1 MDNLSKQQ
9 LQELSKFFIAKHIE
23 CLQLQNKMNL
33 SDTEIQCNLLFNEHF
48 KYFIRIVK

>member
-1 MDNLSKQQ
+1 MENLTKHQ

-33 SDTEIQCNLLFNEHF
+33 SDNDIQCKLLFNEHF
-48 KYFIRIVK
+48 KYFSRMTK